1 MDEMRTTYSD
11 LFGEQQQNDRRD
23 NERDTER
30 QRVSGFLDTWGWEYN
45 IDLVAESERVGWEY
59 IYINWNVISF
69 MNRLSY
75 LKDKGKFLIALNG
88 SV

>member
-1 MDEMRTTYSD
+1 MRTIYSE
-11 LFGEQQQNDRRD
+11 LFGEQQQNNSEDMGR
-23 NERDTER
+23 NTER
-30 QRVSGFLDTWGWEYN
+30 QRVSGFLERWGWEYN

-59 IYINWNVISF
+59 IYINWNVIELL
-69 MNRLSY
+69 NRLSY